1 MPRTTIPAKKH
12 HVAREVFLGSRLMNA
27 RSRLKIAAAKGRRE
41 KIVTC
46 PQPGRF
52 SRCSWRRN
60 HHTSRKRGTRDSAK
74 KKGPPLR

>member
-12 HVAREVFLGSRLMNA
+12 HVARDVFLGSRLMNA

-46 PQPGRF
+46 P
-52 SRCSWRRN
+52 
-60 HHTSRKRGTRDSAK
+60 
-74 KKGPPLR
+74 